1 MQKTKRKSLIFTGLL
16 VLVLMVTAMF
26 GLVGCGNDNNNTEV
40 NMTQSYRTARA
51 QFNSV
56 TGIQVPELE
65 NLEVDAYPYTAGDRE
80 YRINIT
86 SGSALNYQTY
96 MVFENFFKT
105 TLGSCDEGYPDGD
118 ETNGRDAQW
127 SVNDRRYQ
135 TTWDAAVSHAIH
147 INTTII
153 EEDGNHMTERYA
165 SGRQTIYQITGY
177 YIPEVPNV
185 EILDTSTE
193 LDIDSKTGRFDFWAD
208 STIYGTF
215 TDYLKEL
222 FPAEPIMEEENNIA
236 WEFDAVVNENDARY
250 NIEVNF
256 VQIDGGSYISIH
268 LEVKDFYDFALD
280 TTVGGYVTLQMG
292 GQIIGSNTASALAG
306 DNLTITAIADEN
318 YQFDGWYIG
327 DNLVSYFS
335 PYTYEMPAQDV
346 TIVGKFSV
354 KPVQMTESYSAGRT
368 VFEVATGIEL
378 PAISKL
384 EADIAFGNN
393 YVMLDIVAGEN
404 LTQTTYG
411 SILEFLDGL
420 DGWTGSDA
428 TQEELYPTKQYTNS
442 STGVVFQVVWNNE
455 SAEGGIYLNTMSGI
469 TAFDAYASAILYVE
483 TRLGMYSPE
492 MSTFEMNLTVDFS
505 CGNDLSYMT
514 FDITR
519 ATNFTESDY
528 DIFVYSITEFIGDD
542 GTDQS
547 EYGVNKKTGWVWI
560 ADDAKYFTVEWDL
573 TTGIAINMSTIQS

>member
-1 MQKTKRKSLIFTGLL
+1 MEKTKRKSLIFTGLL
-16 VLVLMVTAMF
+16 VLVLMFTAMF
-26 GLVGCGNDNNNTEV
+26 GLAGCGNDNNNAEV
-40 NMTQSYRTARA
+40 NMTQSYRTARV

-65 NLEVDAYPYTAGDRE
+65 NLEVNAYPYTAGDRE
-80 YRINIT
+80 YCIDIT

-96 MVFENFFKT
+96 LVFENFFKT
-105 TLGSCDEGYPDGD
+105 TLGNCDVGYPDGN
-118 ETNGRDAQW
+118 ETNGRNAQW

-135 TTWDAAVSHAIH
+135 TTWDAVSRAIH

-256 VQIDGGSYISIH
+256 VQITGSSYISMI
-268 LEVKDFYDFALD
+268 LQVRDFYNFALD

-292 GQIIGSNTASALAG
+292 GQIIVSNTASALAG
-306 DNLTITAIADEN
+306 DNLTITATADEN
-318 YQFDGWYIG
+318 YQFDGWYIE

-368 VFEVATGIEL
+368 VFEAATGIEL
-378 PAISKL
+378 PAISKI

-393 YVMLDIVAGEN
+393 YVMLDIVTGEN
-404 LTQTTYG
+404 LTQTTYDN
-411 SILEFLDGL
+411 ILEFLDGL

-428 TQEELYPTKQYTNS
+428 TQEEMYPTKQYTNS

-469 TAFDAYASAILYVE
+469 TAFDAYASAISYVE
-483 TRLGMYSPE
+483 TRLGMYLPE
-492 MSTFEMNLTVDFS
+492 MSTFEMGLTVDFS

-514 FDITR
+514 FDITK

-528 DIFVYSITEFIGDD
+528 DIFVYSIIEFIGDD

-547 EYGVNKKTGWVWI
+547 EEGVNKKTGWVWI
-560 ADDAKYFTVEWDL
+560 VDSDKYFTVEWDL
-573 TTGIAINMSTIQS
+573 TIGIAINMSTVQS

>member
-1 MQKTKRKSLIFTGLL
+1 MEKTKRKSLIFTGLL

-51 QFNSV
+51 QFESV

-65 NLEVDAYPYTAGDRE
+65 NLEVNAYPYTAGDRE
-80 YRINIT
+80 YCIDIT

-96 MVFENFFKT
+96 LVFENFFKT
-105 TLGSCDEGYPDGD
+105 TLGNCDVGYPDGD

-135 TTWDAAVSHAIH
+135 TTWDAVSRAIH

-153 EEDGNHMTERYA
+153 EDDGNHMTERYA

-250 NIEVNF
+250 SIEVNF
-256 VQIDGGSYISIH
+256 VQITGGSYISMI
-268 LEVKDFYDFALD
+268 LQVRDFYNFALD

-327 DNLVSYFS
+327 DNLVSYFT
-335 PYTYEMPAQDV
+335 PYTYQMPAQDV

-368 VFEVATGIEL
+368 VFKAATGIEL

-384 EADIAFGNN
+384 EADVAFGNN
-393 YVMLDIVAGEN
+393 YVMLDIVTGEN

-420 DGWTGSDA
+420 DGWIGSDA
-428 TQEELYPTKQYTNS
+428 TQEEMYPTKQYTNS

-469 TAFDAYASAILYVE
+469 SAFDAYSSAISYVE
-483 TRLGMYSPE
+483 TRLGMDLLE
-492 MSTFEMNLTVDFS
+492 MSTFEIGLTVDFS
-505 CGNDLSYMT
+505 CSNDLSYMT

-519 ATNFTESDY
+519 STDFTESDY
-528 DIFVYSITEFIGDD
+528 VIFVNSIIEFIGDD

-547 EYGVNKKTGWVWI
+547 EEGVNKKTGWVWI
-560 ADDAKYFTVEWDL
+560 VDDAKYFTVEWDL
-573 TTGIAINMSTIQS
+573 TTVIAINMSTIHS